1 MMIAT
6 TGGEK
11 VQDKSQLLGFERN
24 VVPHLPAAFNL
35 ARWLTRND
43 HDAEDV
49 VQEAYLRAFR
59 FFGAFRGGDSRAWL
73 LKIVRN
79 VYYTWVQHDQARR
92 LPTVGEEEMDSL
104 ESQALDPEAMLL
116 RNADSERLREA
127 LEQLTSEYREV
138 IVLRELEELS
148 YKEIADIAEV
158 PLGTVMSRLAR
169 ARKRLQQCLTTGEIR
184 GYPHEV

>member
-1 MMIAT
+1 MQ
-6 TGGEK
+6 EK
-11 VQDKSQLLGFERN
+11 SKLPAFED
-24 VVPHLPAAFNL
+24 VVLPHLPAAYNL

-59 FFGAFRGGDSRAWL
+59 FFGGFRGGDSRSWL

-79 VYYTWVQHDQARR
+79 VYYSWAQHHGSQR
-92 LPTVGEEEMDSL
+92 LATVADEEIERI
-104 ESQALDPEAMLL
+104 ESHAMSPEARLL
-116 RNADSERLREA
+116 HNVDSERLRQA
-127 LEQLTSEYREV
+127 LEELPSEYREV

-148 YKEIADIAEV
+148 YKEIADIANI

-169 ARKRLQQCLTTGEIR
+169 ARKRLQHSLMTHESR
-184 GYPHEV
+184 EHPHEVR